1 MQTETADGS
10 STMLIR
16 QARQASFR
24 ALTSEKP
31 VIVLV
36 REGRKAVRNGKNS
49 VKVGEGMVG
58 VLPAY
63 LPLMIENQ
71 PAQSGRYI
79 ASAIVPDAGVIKS
92 VMREGLDG
100 GNPFLATRLDRTVVA
115 FERAADLLDDPF
127 TPMQLKNNAVR
138 EVLLWLG
145 TEGIGFGE
153 ERSASFS
160 DMLREKIALEPDM
173 DWRSTIA
180 AQEMAVSEATLRRR
194 LAACGTSFNDLLT
207 DVRMTR
213 ALGLLQ
219 TTELPINRIALDCGY
234 ASASRFAMR
243 FRARFGLAPS
253 EIRGEDKER
262 IGTTFDRMGA
272 VRQLSKK

>member
-1 MQTETADGS
+1 MEKKTPDGS
-10 STMLIR
+10 SIVLIR
-16 QARQASFR
+16 QVRQALFR
-24 ALTSEKP
+24 ALTSEKA

-36 REGRKAVRNGKNS
+36 REGRKTVRNGKHS
-49 VKVGEGMVG
+49 VEVRKGMVG

-71 PAQSGRYI
+71 PAESGRYV
-79 ASAIVPDAGVIKS
+79 ASAIIPDDSVIMSAK
-92 VMREGLDG
+92 RDGLRN
-100 GNPFLATRLDRTVVA
+100 GNPFLATRQDRTVAA
-115 FERAADLLDDPF
+115 FERATDLLDDPF
-127 TPMQLKNNAVR
+127 TPSELKNNAVR

-160 DMLREKIALEPDM
+160 DILREKIAAEPDTN
-173 DWRSTIA
+173 WRSTSA
-180 AQEMAVSEATLRRR
+180 AQAMAVSEATLRRR
-194 LAACGTSFNDLLT
+194 LSACGTSFNDLLT

-219 TTELPINRIALDCGY
+219 TTELPINRISLDCGY

-253 EIRGEDKER
+253 KIRRDNNAR
-262 IGTTFDRMGA
+262 IGTSFDRIGA
-272 VRQLSKK
+272 VKQLSKK